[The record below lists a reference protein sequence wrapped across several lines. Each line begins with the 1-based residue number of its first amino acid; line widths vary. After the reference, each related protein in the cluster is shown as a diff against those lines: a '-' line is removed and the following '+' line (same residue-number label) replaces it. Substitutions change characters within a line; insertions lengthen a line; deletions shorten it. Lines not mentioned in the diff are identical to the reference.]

1 MVIDDF
7 DQCLKTEWDV
17 IVIGGGTVG
26 IYFSVMMARMGKKVL
41 VLEGGGRQLNEDLQ
55 SLNRTRQ
62 VGMPHTGS
70 TDARARAI
78 GGTSLLWG
86 GQLAKFSP
94 RDLATNPQWLVS
106 HEELSRYYDEV
117 SEDLNVGSLRL
128 GDNEIYERKY
138 ARNDNTGTIQI
149 YYTHWLKET
158 NVARYFAQDIHDH
171 PNLSVALNVHVL
183 HLGASCSSRTESVM
197 LEVAGERKVLPV
209 KGANVVLANGT
220 LEISRLLLLSAKYC
234 PELGWSGNDNV
245 GRYFQDHIDI
255 DCGAV
260 KVRNEKG
267 FRQFFESSMIAGN
280 KIQPR
285 IRLNQDML
293 IREPGLINVAGSLKF
308 HSSLREDIDAIKVLV
323 KSIGREGLGAIL
335 RFNGWSKLRSMF
347 KVWFPLMKTYL
358 RHRRIHQFWD
368 GGVTLRGHMEQQPE
382 RDSRLTLST
391 TDVDRFG
398 MPILD
403 VDWRVDWETQ
413 LRGLKRYCDEVKRFF
428 DDRGVAELQV
438 SPLLLEQGEAYLRSQ
453 SRDSYHQCGGAVMG
467 DSPEAGVVDRDLKVH
482 GSDNTYVIG
491 AAVFP
496 SSSYANP
503 TLTAFALAK
512 RLARHFCG

>member
-1 MVIDDF
+1 MVIDEF
-7 DQCLKTEWDV
+7 DRCLDMAWDV

-41 VLEGGGRQLNEDLQ
+41 VLEGGGWQLNEDLQ
-55 SLNRTRQ
+55 AHNKTRQ
-62 VGMPHTGS
+62 VGTPHTGS
-70 TDARARAI
+70 TDARARVI
-78 GGTSLLWG
+78 GGTSVLWG

-94 RDLATNPQWLVS
+94 RDLASNPRWLVP
-106 HEELSRYYDEV
+106 HDELCRYYEEV
-117 SEDLNVGSLRL
+117 AEDLKVGSLRFS
-128 GDNEIYERKY
+128 DDEIYEKKY
-138 ARNDNTGTIQI
+138 GTRGNAGAIQI

-158 NVARYFAQDIHDH
+158 NVARYFAKDIKDN
-171 PNLSVALNVHVL
+171 PNLFVALNVHVL
-183 HLGASCSSRTESVM
+183 HLATSGGSRTESVI
-197 LEVAGERKVLPV
+197 LDVAGERKVLPV
-209 KGANVVLANGT
+209 QRANVVLANGT
-220 LEISRLLLLSAKYC
+220 MEISRLLLLSAARC
-234 PELGWSGNDNV
+234 DALGWSGNDNV
-245 GRYFQDHIDI
+245 GRYFQDHIDV
-255 DCGAV
+255 DCGAI

-293 IREPGLINVAGSLKF
+293 IREPGLVNVAGSLKF
-308 HSSLREDIDAIKVLV
+308 HSSLREDIEAIKVLV

-368 GGVTLRGHMEQQPE
+368 GGVTLRGHLEQHPE
-382 RDSRLTLST
+382 RDSRLTLSAT
-391 TDVDRFG
+391 EVDRFG
-398 MPILD
+398 LPILD
-403 VDWRVDWETQ
+403 VDWRVDWTTQ
-413 LRGLKRYCDEVKRFF
+413 LRGLSRYCDEVRRFF
-428 DDRGVAELQV
+428 EVSGVAEFQP
-438 SPLLLEQGEAYLRSQ
+438 SPLLLEQGVAYLEAN
-453 SRDSYHQCGGAVMG
+453 SRDSYHQCGGAVMSE
-467 DSPEAGVVDRDLKVH
+467 DRATGVVDRNLKVH

-503 TLTAFALAK
+503 TLTALALAK
-512 RLARHFCG
+512 RLARHFGG